1 MSKPKTNGRP
11 SPQEAAERH
20 MEQMNKSERRRKLQA
35 VNKKIK
41 RGYEPKPARRR
52 DWLPDDPEAWDAV
65 DYAPAERVMPLDE
78 RERRRTLEQAIFAE
92 PGADAATI
100 AHSLAAGSAQADLI
114 SEPEPAGPVGVVMES
129 SNGICRVAVGEEVL
143 LCALRGNLL
152 AQRSLYTQPVIVGDR
167 VILTL
172 DGAGGGV
179 VEEVLP
185 RLPVLAR
192 PDVFAGH
199 LQQAISA
206 NVDQLLIVSAWRE
219 PALWLELIDRYLIA
233 AERFRLTATI
243 CINKIDLAED
253 LAECHAMMAPYRSLG
268 YAVVMSSAVTGAG
281 LDAVRLLMLNQTS
294 VLSGLSGVGKS
305 TLLSAIFPG
314 LNLRTGETS
323 ERRHEGKHT
332 TTQAT
337 FLRVDGRTAVVDTP
351 GIRDFGVAGLRPN
364 ELAAFFPEVA
374 DLAGGCRFSDCSHR
388 HEPNCAVRAGVD
400 DGRIAPSRY
409 KSYVKIYEELTI

>member
-1 MSKPKTNGRP
+1 
-11 SPQEAAERH
+11 
-20 MEQMNKSERRRKLQA
+20 MEQMQKGERRRKLQA
-35 VNKKIK
+35 VNKKVK
-41 RGYEPKPARRR
+41 RGYAPKPVRRR
-52 DWLPDDPEAWDAV
+52 DWLPDDPESWNEV
-65 DYAPAERVMPLDE
+65 DYAQAERVMPLDE

-92 PGADAATI
+92 PGVDAVAI
-100 AHSLAAGSAQADLI
+100 AHALAAGSAESDLVLQ
-114 SEPEPAGPVGVVMES
+114 SEPAGPVGVVMES
-129 SNGICRVAVGEEVL
+129 SNGICRVTVGEEVL
-143 LCALRGNLL
+143 LCTVRGSLL

-167 VILTL
+167 VVITL

-179 VEEVLP
+179 VEKALP
-185 RLPVLAR
+185 RRTVLAR

-199 LQQAISA
+199 LQQAIAA

-253 LAECHAMMAPYRSLG
+253 LDECHAMMAPYRALG
-268 YAVVMSSAVTGAG
+268 YAVVMTSAVTGAG
-281 LDAVRLLMLNQTS
+281 LDAVRLLMTNRTS

-323 ERRHEGKHT
+323 ERHQGKHT

-351 GIRDFGVAGLRPN
+351 GIRDFGVAGLRPT
-364 ELAAFFPEVA
+364 ELTAFFPEVA
-374 DLAGGCRFSDCSHR
+374 DLAGGCRFADCSHR

-400 DGRIAPSRY
+400 DGLIAPSRY
-409 KSYVKIYEELTI
+409 KSYVKIYEEISS

>member
-1 MSKPKTNGRP
+1 MALADQTT
-11 SPQEAAERH
+11 
-20 MEQMNKSERRRKLQA
+20 
-35 VNKKIK
+35 
-41 RGYEPKPARRR
+41 
-52 DWLPDDPEAWDAV
+52 D
-65 DYAPAERVMPLDE
+65 RVGDV
-78 RERRRTLEQAIFAE
+78 
-92 PGADAATI
+92 GADET
-100 AHSLAAGSAQADLI
+100 
-114 SEPEPAGPVGVVMES
+114 
-129 SNGICRVAVGEEVL
+129 L
-143 LCALRGNLL
+143 LCTVRGSLL

-167 VILTL
+167 VVITL
-172 DGAGGGV
+172 DGVGGGV

-185 RLPVLAR
+185 RRTVLAR

-199 LQQAISA
+199 LQQAIAA

-253 LAECHAMMAPYRSLG
+253 LAECHAMMAPYRALG
-268 YAVVMSSAVTGAG
+268 YAVVMTSAVTGAG
-281 LDAVRLLMLNQTS
+281 LDAVRLLMVNQTS

-351 GIRDFGVAGLRPN
+351 GIRDFGVAGLRPT

-374 DLAGGCRFSDCSHR
+374 DLAGGCRFGDCSHR
-388 HEPNCAVRAGVD
+388 HEPNCAVRAGVA
-400 DGRIAPSRY
+400 DGLIAPSRY
-409 KSYVKIYEELTI
+409 KSYVKIYEEL